1 MLILCFLAN
10 TAGLVG
16 IYYYQKH
23 NIRADFRA
31 FLRSGKDFSQIE
43 TLTLSKSEMNSK
55 RFKWIESFEFMLDGR
70 MYDIVS
76 KSETSDSITFKCV
89 NDIKEEQL
97 KEVFRNESSRAQS
110 DFNAL
115 KNTLLSIQ
123 KTLQQDLI
131 KVLPQIVFI
140 SIATHLPNN
149 NHQPLLHGYYLS
161 IFHPPSF

>member
-16 IYYYQKH
+16 LYYYQKH

-31 FLRSGKDFSQIE
+31 FLRSGKDFGEIE
-43 TLTLSKSEMNSK
+43 TLSFSKNEMNSK
-55 RFKWIESFEFMLDGR
+55 RFKWIESFEFMFDGK

-76 KSETSDSITFKCV
+76 KSETADSVIFRCV

-97 KEVFRNESSRAQS
+97 KELFRSESSRAQS
-110 DFNAL
+110 DYNAL

-131 KVLPQIVFI
+131 KVLPQIVFDVI
-140 SIATHLPNN
+140 SEQLQNN
-149 NHQPLLHGYYLS
+149 KNILLLTGYS
-161 IFHPPSF
+161 MNVFHPPSF